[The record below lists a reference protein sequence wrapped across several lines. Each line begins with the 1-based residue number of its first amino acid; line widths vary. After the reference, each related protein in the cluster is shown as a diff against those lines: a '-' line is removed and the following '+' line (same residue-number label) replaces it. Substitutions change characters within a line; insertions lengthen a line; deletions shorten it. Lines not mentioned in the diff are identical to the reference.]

1 MTIDKALKTL
11 RTYISWMKGAG
22 FIPYDQ
28 LNTDLLRESL
38 TCAIGVIENVHNY
51 NEINTMNTSK
61 AITVCNNHL
70 QWCKTGNHI
79 PYEELN
85 TDLFQHA
92 LQHLIILAQE
102 IEKEGNGLAD
112 K

>member
-1 MTIDKALKTL
+1 MTVNKALITL
-11 RTYISWMKGAG
+11 RTYLSWMKGTG
-22 FIPYDQ
+22 FIPYDR
-28 LNTDLLRESL
+28 LNTELLRESL

-51 NEINTMNTSK
+51 NEINNMDTSK

-70 QWCKTGNHI
+70 QWCKSGNNI

-85 TDLFQHA
+85 TTLFQHA
-92 LQHLIILAQE
+92 LQHLITIAKE